1 MFDKSIG
8 EVIRRR
14 DLLKLAPSLSI
25 AEAARQMAKKN
36 VGAVMVM
43 AGERLVGIF
52 TERDMVRA
60 VGRGL
65 DLKKTRVA
73 DVMTSAPYTI
83 GPDEPFGCAL
93 IVMHEK
99 GFRHMPVV
107 KNGKLVGVVSARSA
121 LDPDLEDFVS
131 EAERR
136 KHFLSEYLRRHDG
149 GAK

>member
-1 MFDKSIG
+1 M
-8 EVIRRR
+8 RRR
-14 DLLKLAPSLSI
+14 DMLKLAPSLSI

-65 DLKKTRVA
+65 DLKATRVA
-73 DVMTSAPYTI
+73 DVMTAAPLTI
-83 GPDEPFGCAL
+83 EPDEPFGCAL

-107 KNGKLVGVVSARSA
+107 ENGKLVGVVSARSA

-131 EAERR
+131 EVERR
-136 KHFLSEYLRRHDG
+136 KHFLSEYLRRHDREI
-149 GAK
+149 AK